1 MFSIATVYLN
11 LTLHLFHFISI
22 VHFIANYIIIRMLH
36 NKFFHRAKK
45 VPINEEL
52 LKGKKKGAKDE
63 KDKKPLKEDKDKKDG
78 LKEKKKKDD
87 GESSHAEGKGQEV
100 RLWFWIQLLGLIYYL
115 TFIPNNSRSIFM
127 S

>member
-1 MFSIATVYLN
+1 
-11 LTLHLFHFISI
+11 
-22 VHFIANYIIIRMLH
+22 MLH

-45 VPINEEL
+45 VPINEDL

-63 KDKKPLKEDKDKKDG
+63 KDKKPLKDEKDKKPLKDEKDKKPLKDEKEKVDS

-100 RLWFWIQLLGLIYYL
+100 RNEYMILYCVHFFCLCTKLFLDCVC
-115 TFIPNNSRSIFM
+115 
-127 S
+127 